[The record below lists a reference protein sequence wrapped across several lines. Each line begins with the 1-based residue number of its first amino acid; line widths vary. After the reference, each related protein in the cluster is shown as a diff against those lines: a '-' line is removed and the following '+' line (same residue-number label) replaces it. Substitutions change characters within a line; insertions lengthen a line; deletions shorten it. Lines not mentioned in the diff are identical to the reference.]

1 MTCHLSLVIPH
12 YNEEDRLNLM
22 EEGLVEFVKEIK
34 NLKVEAILV
43 DDGSH
48 DKTLSGLKRIGK
60 DFSRRHNVAPENF
73 NLRIV
78 ALKKNSGKGA
88 ALQRG
93 VAEAHGSLILTLDA
107 DMATRP
113 IEILNWQKDGYVN
126 LKSEPKNQVFIGS
139 REHKNSNVTDKSS
152 RRIMGRVFNR
162 ITRIL
167 SGLPFHD
174 TQCGF
179 KLYTASLAKEVF
191 SKLFHLGWAHDVEI
205 LMRLQQEDVE
215 IHSLPINW
223 TAIDGSK
230 INPISDAWKMFCALI
245 EIRAA
250 LKKENAQ

>member
-1 MTCHLSLVIPH
+1 M
-12 YNEEDRLNLM
+12 
-22 EEGLVEFVKEIK
+22 
-34 NLKVEAILV
+34 
-43 DDGSH
+43 
-48 DKTLSGLKRIGK
+48 
-60 DFSRRHNVAPENF
+60 
-73 NLRIV
+73 
-78 ALKKNSGKGA
+78 
-88 ALQRG
+88 
-93 VAEAHGSLILTLDA
+93 TLDA

>member
-12 YNEEDRLNLM
+12 YNEEDRLSLM
-22 EEGLVEFVKEIK
+22 EDGLVEFAKAAGD
-34 NLKVEAILV
+34 LHVETILV
-43 DDGSH
+43 DDGSR
-48 DKTLSGLKRIGK
+48 DKTLSGLKKIGE
-60 DFSRRHNVAPENF
+60 DFSRKHNVTPANF
-73 NLRIV
+73 NLRTI
-78 ALKKNSGKGA
+78 ALKQNSGKGA

-93 VAEAHGSLILTLDA
+93 VAEAQGSRILTLDA

-113 IEILNWQKDGYVN
+113 IEILNWQTDGHVD
-126 LKSEPKNQVFIGS
+126 LKSEPDNQVLIGS
-139 REHKNSNVTDKSS
+139 REHKDSDVTDKGT

-179 KLYTASLAKEVF
+179 KLYTTSLAKEAF

-205 LMRLQQEDVE
+205 LMRLQQKSVK

-223 TAIDGSK
+223 TAIEGSK
-230 INPISDAWKMFCALI
+230 INPVSDAWKMFCALL

-250 LKKENAQ
+250 LKKERAQ